1 VKEVNIEPAQLFFAV
16 AFILF
21 LVLISAR
28 ILVKPLRLLVK
39 ILFNSLVG
47 LLMLVAFNFVG
58 GLIDF
63 SIPVNIVTVLLAGF
77 LGIPGLMFLIVLQVL
92 GI

>member
-1 VKEVNIEPAQLFFAV
+1 VREVQIEPAQLFFAV

-39 ILFNSLVG
+39 LLFNSLVG
-47 LLMLVAFNFVG
+47 LLLLVAFNFVG
-58 GLIDF
+58 GMMDF
-63 SIPVNIVTVLLAGF
+63 TIPVNIVTVLLAGF
-77 LGIPGLMFLIVLQVL
+77 LGIPGLILLIVVQVI

>member
-1 VKEVNIEPAQLFFAV
+1 MHIEPAQLFFAI

-21 LVLISAR
+21 LLLVTAR
-28 ILVKPLRLLVK
+28 ILVKPLRFLVK

-47 LLMLVAFNFVG
+47 LLLLVAFNFIG
-58 GLIDF
+58 GLMDF
-63 SIPVNIVTVLLAGF
+63 TIPVNIVTVLLAGF
-77 LGIPGLMFLIVLQVL
+77 LGLPGLILLIIVQVI

>member
-1 VKEVNIEPAQLFFAV
+1 MNIEPAQLFFAV

-47 LLMLVAFNFVG
+47 LLLLVAFNFVG
-58 GLIDF
+58 GMIGLT
-63 SIPVNIVTVLLAGF
+63 IPVNIVTVLLTGF
-77 LGIPGLMFLIVLQVL
+77 LGIPGLIVLILIQL
-92 GI
+92 IGI